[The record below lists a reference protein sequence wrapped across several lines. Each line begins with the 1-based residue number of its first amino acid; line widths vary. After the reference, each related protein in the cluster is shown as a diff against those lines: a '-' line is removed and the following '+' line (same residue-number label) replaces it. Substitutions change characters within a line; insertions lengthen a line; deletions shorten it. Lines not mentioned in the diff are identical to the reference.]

1 MLRRAADD
9 STDAPKIHSHF
20 RQINISIQTVC
31 IAFSE
36 RNSRAA
42 AALHRFWGGNVFIL
56 AAAVE
61 AIKRITWTD
70 EAIMKPSQC
79 GEREGRR
86 VYSPLVRPPQALK
99 AFSRAAYLS
108 IRRRRINDRMFEGR
122 GIFRQGKLR
131 LWQSLYYRLHGVK
144 SLRIYATNSSA
155 RKRRCRRRIWR
166 RIQSLFSHDIM

>member
-1 MLRRAADD
+1 MTAQSRKLHDQIFPKSIKRLGWVLRRAAAD

-31 IAFSE
+31 IAFSK

-99 AFSRAAYLS
+99 AFSRAPPVPFNRAPPENHNQSVRTPGKRAAKRAGDKLKT
-108 IRRRRINDRMFEGR
+108 IKQKVTQ
-122 GIFRQGKLR
+122 GILK
-131 LWQSLYYRLHGVK
+131 
-144 SLRIYATNSSA
+144 
-155 RKRRCRRRIWR
+155 
-166 RIQSLFSHDIM
+166 